1 MAEQDL
7 DAQIA
12 GAVAGDKE
20 KDVGPKLC
28 VWSQGKVFEFPAEAQ
43 AVVSADHQYL
53 EIRLE
58 VEEEFTGPDGIIAPV
73 VVTKV
78 LGGFL
83 GLWGYKWR

>member
-20 KDVGPKLC
+20 KETGPKLC

-53 EIRLE
+53 EITLAS
-58 VEEEFTGPDGIIAPV
+58 GGHAPAE
-73 VVTKV
+73 V